1 MQHQDPAEILVGHRS
16 LLLHRI
22 RATIVGFGAGLHVPA
37 LHLSERP
44 LNINVVSLILFAD
57 SFFFLGWGLLPGS
70 LELSFFFFLLTI
82 RVEKHELTLWP
93 GGEVWLRHYC
103 HSQVCQSPACPQEWI
118 FIQVS
123 PVQLTKPPFFFPPT
137 SSWPFYSWGLE
148 NGAVFWAPSARL
160 ALGQLLG
167 VSAGG
172 FGEAEGRAQ
181 FGWKGWGDKKREGSS
196 AARPRQQT
204 RQGLLFTQTVPEQQ
218 IQE

>member
-1 MQHQDPAEILVGHRS
+1 MGSAARQL
-16 LLLHRI
+16 
-22 RATIVGFGAGLHVPA
+22 RA
-37 LHLSERP
+37 
-44 LNINVVSLILFAD
+44 
-57 SFFFLGWGLLPGS
+57 FL
-70 LELSFFFFLLTI
+70 FFFLLTI

-123 PVQLTKPPFFFPPT
+123 PVQLAKPPFFFCPPLHLAGLFIVGAWRT
-137 SSWPFYSWGLE
+137 ERFFGLHLPAWPSDSCSGCQL
-148 NGAVFWAPSARL
+148 V
-160 ALGQLLG
+160 ALGKLK
-167 VSAGG
+167 
-172 FGEAEGRAQ
+172 RAQ